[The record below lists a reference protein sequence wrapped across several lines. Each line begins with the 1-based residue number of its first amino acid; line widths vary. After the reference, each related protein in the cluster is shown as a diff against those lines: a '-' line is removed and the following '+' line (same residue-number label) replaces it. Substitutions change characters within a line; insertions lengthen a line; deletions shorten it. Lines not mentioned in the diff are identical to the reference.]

1 MRTVALEEK
10 NHGILVNMFDQGNLK
25 TEQDP
30 NGEGNP
36 TMVVDGVV
44 KWATLSADGMNRQ
57 FIRANQ

>member
-1 MRTVALEEK
+1 MEEK